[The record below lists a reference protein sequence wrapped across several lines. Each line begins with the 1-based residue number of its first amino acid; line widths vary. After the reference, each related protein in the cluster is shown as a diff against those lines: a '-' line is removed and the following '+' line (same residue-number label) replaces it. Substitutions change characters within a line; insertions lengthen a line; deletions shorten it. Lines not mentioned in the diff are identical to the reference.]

1 MIRTTIRER
10 NTYTES
16 DNKRERESGGYRERK
31 KQRERER
38 EAERYSEVFPRQTTT
53 LVILVIGN

>member
-31 KQRERER
+31 KQRERE
-38 EAERYSEVFPRQTTT
+38 AERYSEVFPRQTTT

>member
-1 MIRTTIRER
+1 MIIRER
-10 NTYTES
+10 ERVAITERGR
-16 DNKRERESGGYRERK
+16 NKE
-31 KQRERER
+31 RERER

>member
-1 MIRTTIRER
+1 MIIRER
-10 NTYTES
+10 ERVAVTERGR
-16 DNKRERESGGYRERK
+16 NK
-31 KQRERER
+31 ERER